1 MKFTCVHVHIREETY
16 NMSHCFISRDRN
28 DGTTRTKVSQ
38 IESSPLKK
46 QLIIIRYQ
54 TYIVQRVCIHDI
66 QSCTR
71 GDASFH

>member
-1 MKFTCVHVHIREETY
+1 MYCVHIKKETY
-16 NMSHCFISRDRN
+16 NMSHCFIPRDRN

-46 QLIIIRYQ
+46 TINNQA
-54 TYIVQRVCIHDI
+54 YIVRRVRIHDI